1 MPGERDARRRR
12 GWRGGGDGGNGAG
25 PGPEQRFLEPR
36 SPSRAPPRDIAFCL
50 VEGDFQ
56 ARCLVAGE
64 IAF

>member
-1 MPGERDARRRR
+1 MRGGGG

-25 PGPEQRFLEPR
+25 PGPDQRFLEPR